1 LTLLGTAWK
10 GIASLTGL
18 SVAEPGFEA
27 EAEEQ
32 WDNVGG
38 VSGNISPSPSEVRGS
53 ASETI
58 LSFIACLR
66 LARLFAG
73 LFKTSIW
80 ISPSDGDKRAS
91 TALVLLCISSP
102 SRFVSLFLTVTPIPA
117 IAKPAE
123 LALKNPVRIILG
135 P

>member
-1 LTLLGTAWK
+1 MLITLSTIDRLRLGRQSNWRTTNRSDRWVLLLALLGTAWK

-32 WDNVGG
+32 WDNAGG

-66 LARLFAG
+66 PARLFAG

-80 ISPSDGDKRAS
+80 ISPSDGDKRPS
-91 TALVLLCISSP
+91 TA
-102 SRFVSLFLTVTPIPA
+102 
-117 IAKPAE
+117 
-123 LALKNPVRIILG
+123 
-135 P
+135 